1 MTPHGERGKKD
12 FMKTTQRTVQNTDV
26 QAVSAQ
32 PKRKKAEAATAET
45 TDFGRVIQTMLG
57 RKGASTE
64 MSEEDL
70 FAAATFKVIKELHGV
85 ELARDF
91 KSAFKLAR
99 IEKLP
104 NEIVASNERATKEAL
119 NFFVKSTILTKEQA
133 NQIRDIAAQV
143 CQLDNKQAIWDEFGK
158 TKAVTTFADAQVTI
172 QERLAEAISGAGGGG
187 GDEGSEGASALA
199 RKKAG
204 YAASEQATATRRS
217 SRRAPRGVKTVG

>member
-1 MTPHGERGKKD
+1 
-12 FMKTTQRTVQNTDV
+12 MKTTQRTVQNTDV

-32 PKRKKAEAATAET
+32 PKRKRAET
-45 TDFGRVIQTMLG
+45 KTADITDFGRVIQTMLG
-57 RKGASTE
+57 KKSASQQV
-64 MSEEDL
+64 SEEDL

-104 NEIVASNERATKEAL
+104 TEIAASNERATKEAL

-133 NQIRDIAAQV
+133 DQIREIATQV
-143 CQLDNKQAIWDEFGK
+143 CQLDDKQVIWDEFGK
-158 TKAVTTFADAQVTI
+158 SKAVTTFAEAQVTL
-172 QERLAEAISGAGGGG
+172 QERLAEAIGDVGGG
-187 GDEGSEGASALA
+187 GDDEGSEPAAAAA
-199 RKKAG
+199 RKKAA
-204 YAASEQATATRRS
+204 YAAPEQTASTRRS